1 MGISQ
6 HFRRSTPTPTSTP
19 TGTAPASSLFWPLLI
34 SNFALSAL
42 SIANLGLISSMVAF
56 LLDQKHNVGSY
67 EIDWSGTKFNLNV
80 EPANLWVDQG
90 HTSNGVAG
98 YGFFLGLFGMFVAW
112 RVRKSTTDM
121 QQQPMKL
128 VKALLILQLL
138 AVLFT
143 LSALV
148 FVFVVTNQTTGQS
161 IRMPIAANTEGSNY
175 AEFRWTPETWFKAV
189 LDLPLADE
197 RRRNNIDSKVTNMV
211 AWRWMLVPIFIVDVI
226 AFGVTTWAWL
236 KQRKN
241 STTRASSAN
250 TIEK

>member
-6 HFRRSTPTPTSTP
+6 HFHRATPASTSAP
-19 TGTAPASSLFWPLLI
+19 TGTAAASSLFWPLLI
-34 SNFALSAL
+34 SNFVLSAL
-42 SIANLGLISSMVAF
+42 SITNLGLISSMVAF
-56 LLDQKHNVGSY
+56 LLDQKHNVHSY
-67 EIDWSGTKFNLNV
+67 KIDWPGSTFNLNV
-80 EPANLWVDQG
+80 EPANLWTDQG

-112 RVRKSTTDM
+112 RVRKSTRPLKSVT
-121 QQQPMKL
+121 
-128 VKALLILQLL
+128 ALLILQFL

-161 IRMPIAANTEGSNY
+161 IRAPIAANTEGSNY
-175 AEFRWTPETWFKAV
+175 AEFKWTPETWFKAV

-197 RRRNNIDSKVTNMV
+197 QRRDEIDSKITNMV

-226 AFGVTTWAWL
+226 AFGVTTFAWL